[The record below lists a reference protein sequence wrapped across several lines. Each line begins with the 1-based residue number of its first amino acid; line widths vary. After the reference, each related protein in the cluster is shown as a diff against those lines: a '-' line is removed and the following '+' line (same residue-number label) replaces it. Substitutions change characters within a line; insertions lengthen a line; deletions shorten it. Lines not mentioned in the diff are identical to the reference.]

1 MEARPWPAFL
11 ARGPWPLARPS
22 MHNALSLDYWD
33 TLFDGS
39 TLPERR
45 ERRLAALRRMLR
57 NLDCDLPDEEF
68 HALCRAAAAEADRWW
83 REEHRGYTA
92 DERIR
97 WMLKQLDVTRPV
109 ECEHVAAAVRAV
121 DETLLELPPSML
133 EGAKDTVTT
142 LAQRFPLAIL
152 SDTGFASSAAQ
163 DALLA
168 REGLHE
174 VFATRIYS
182 MDIGHAK
189 PRREIFEA
197 CARGLGRAPETII
210 HIGDNERTD
219 VRGALDAGFR
229 AIRLDIVRD
238 GGPSAAELVA
248 RSFDELREYLLEQ

>member
-1 MEARPWPAFL
+1 MRIAI
-11 ARGPWPLARPS
+11 
-22 MHNALSLDYWD
+22 SLDYWD

-39 TLPERR
+39 TLPARKERR
-45 ERRLAALRRMLR
+45 QAALRQMLR
-57 NLDCDLPDEEF
+57 NLECDVPDEEF
-68 HALCRAAAAEADRWW
+68 VTLYRAAAAEADRWW

-97 WMLKQLDVTRPV
+97 WMLARLNVTRSQN
-109 ECEHVAAAVRAV
+109 CEHVAAAVRAV
-121 DETLLELPPSML
+121 DDSLLEFPPQLLP
-133 EGAKDTVTT
+133 GAAESVRA
-142 LAQRFPLAIL
+142 LAERFPLAIL

-168 REGLHE
+168 REGLLDL
-174 VFATRIYS
+174 FTARIYS

-189 PRREIFEA
+189 PRREPFEA
-197 CARGLGRAPETII
+197 CTQALGREPETII

-229 AIRLDIVRD
+229 AIRLDVVRE

-248 RSFDELREYLLEQ
+248 RSFDELSEYLFEE